1 MDVLEWVQRRIIREL
16 EHLSCEVRLR
26 ELKLFSL
33 ENRRL
38 QGDHIAAFQYLRGP
52 TGKLERGAIREY
64 SGKLKGSGF
73 KLKEGRCRLGV
84 NKKFFIVR
92 VVRYWHRLPREVVAA
107 SSL

>member
-38 QGDHIAAFQYLRGP
+38 HGDL
-52 TGKLERGAIREY
+52 T
-64 SGKLKGSGF
+64 
-73 KLKEGRCRLGV
+73 
-84 NKKFFIVR
+84 
-92 VVRYWHRLPREVVAA
+92 A
-107 SSL
+107 SF